1 MSTEKKKTISFDE
14 ISVKMFGHYWD
25 QTFFWEFKNQVQK
38 KVEIVEIVK
47 NCIKKYRVKSNQP
60 KRYLDIKK
68 RSEIEIPIEKIS
80 GILNQ
85 DVSRRFLILEGFL
98 KIFIG

>member
-1 MSTEKKKTISFDE
+1 MSWIRSIVEICQLEKKKTISFDE

-25 QTFFWEFKNQVQK
+25 QTFFWEFKQGSGSK

-68 RSEIEIPIEKIS
+68 RSEIEIPIKKIS
-80 GILNQ
+80 
-85 DVSRRFLILEGFL
+85 VF
-98 KIFIG
+98 